1 MTAIFG
7 AMVFVNRQTAGFLQE
22 VLVYIYPL
30 PLAIYAARYGVKTGL
45 IAAAAMTGL
54 SLFLGTTPAYAFY
67 AITSLLTGLAL
78 GGCLYH
84 KASAGKTLFA
94 VMGISVLAYAMQ
106 LIFSVQLTGISVDED
121 LVHLQSEF
129 RKPVDRY
136 LDTLWKAT
144 EDAKLSSVDAMRF
157 KEAVIQ
163 MIRTADQLF
172 DTEFLKKILVLGVII
187 FGMLQGFLIYELSLL
202 IMRRLRIRV
211 PEPINVNEIRP
222 PAWTG
227 YIALLFCIFGILCL
241 YGKTDVGQYKDIAL
255 VLFYAG
261 LMLLVIFG
269 IIGTNILLRNHMPGS
284 RFLPVIISFIGLFV
298 CPYVIM
304 IIGFLYISKLTG
316 LFPDPVPKTNDRGK
330 QMQNNVQES
339 SSLHPAVDPQN
350 FRPDYLILVNDYRAI
365 PEGYDEAIKPFLTE
379 YTEEVTGKHHFV
391 EKRTLQAFLDLR
403 DVLLEDGVTVAMA
416 GCYRSV
422 ARQQEIVDSYMGK
435 YGADY
440 VRRYVARPGYSEHH
454 TGLALDLYL
463 VKDGVPVKEN
473 AETMKETELWRRVHG
488 RISGFGFILRYPEG
502 KEKVTGIAYE
512 PWHLR
517 FVGEATAQ
525 RMAWHELTLE
535 EYLEKTPK

>member
-1 MTAIFG
+1 MNNNVLKITQGALMTAIFG
-7 AMVFVNRQTAGFLQE
+7 ALVFINRQTAGFLQE

-54 SLFLGTTPAYAFY
+54 SLFLGATPTYAFY

-84 KASAGKTLFA
+84 KASAGKTMFA
-94 VMGISVLAYAMQ
+94 VMLVSIVANLTDLLFAAFLSGITLENQAVEMQ
-106 LIFSVQLTGISVDED
+106 TMMQEALGQYKDLMFGTAATSENAAAIDQLTGMIEKVFTRDYIKRIIIISTV
-121 LVHLQSEF
+121 
-129 RKPVDRY
+129 
-136 LDTLWKAT
+136 
-144 EDAKLSSVDAMRF
+144 
-157 KEAVIQ
+157 
-163 MIRTADQLF
+163 
-172 DTEFLKKILVLGVII
+172 I
-187 FGMLQGFLIYELSLL
+187 FGIVQGFLIYELSLL

-211 PEPINVNEIRP
+211 PKPVSLYEFRP
-222 PAWTG
+222 PVWTA
-227 YIALLFCIFGILCL
+227 YAALALFCLYLFG
-241 YGKTDVGQYKDIAL
+241 YQL
-255 VLFYAG
+255 VMDNTELRNAFMTAG
-261 LMLLVIFG
+261 LCGYMYLVIFG
-269 IIGTNILLRNHMPGS
+269 IIGGSLLLKRFMPRS
-284 RFLPVIISFIGLFV
+284 KVLPVLLALLAV
-298 CPYVIM
+298 LVLPYPVM
-304 IIGFLYISKLTG
+304 IVGFLYVSGLSG
-316 LFPDPVPKTNDRGK
+316 LFPKTSPADTA
-330 QMQNNVQES
+330 QES
-339 SSLHPAVDPQN
+339 AEKSAPKITAAN
-350 FRPDYLILVNDYRAI
+350 FRPDYLILVNDYRPI
-365 PEGYDEAIKPFLTE
+365 PEGYDEAIKPFMTE
-379 YTEEVTGKHHFV
+379 YTEEVTGKTHFV

-403 DVLLEDGVTVAMA
+403 DALREDGVTVAMA

-422 ARQQEIVDSYMGK
+422 ARQQEIADSYSEK

-454 TGLALDLYL
+454 TGLALDLFL

-535 EYLEKTPK
+535 EYLEKNRK